1 MGIGPLSG
9 QMAAHIVLMNLLAPL
24 VALLLGRRTSRRVA
38 AALGPATLVQ
48 LLLLWALHLPGV
60 TAAAYALLPH
70 AAMQALLFAAAL
82 WFWLAVFATA
92 GERRWRAL
100 LALLVTSKL
109 FCLLGVLLTFAPRPL
124 YEHGTGHAVTM
135 ADQQLAGLLMIVAC
149 PASYLLAAVVI
160 AVRWLRVLERDAAES
175 TRAVA

>member
-1 MGIGPLSG
+1 
-9 QMAAHIVLMNLLAPL
+9 MAVHILLMNLLAPL
-24 VALLLGRRTSRRVA
+24 AAPLLVRRAPRWLSG
-38 AALGPATLVQ
+38 ALGAATLVQ
-48 LLLLWALHLPGV
+48 LLLLWSLHLPAV
-60 TAAAYALLPH
+60 TAAAHGALPH

-82 WFWLAVFATA
+82 WFWLAVFAVG

-109 FCLLGVLLTFAPRPL
+109 FCLLGVLLTFAPRAL
-124 YEHGTGHAVTM
+124 YAHGPGHGAAL

-160 AVRWLRVLERDAAES
+160 AVRWLRLLERDGAEPK
-175 TRAVA
+175 RASA